1 MALNL
6 SFLDDP
12 VSKSEALQEENYEEI
27 ENLASNHITN
37 FTLPIVSKTKDFLQG
52 AFDNSVPGANPIKLL
67 HGTTTLSFVYKGGI
81 VVAVDSRATQGPYIA
96 SQSVQKVIEINP
108 FMLGTMAG
116 GAADCQYWERELG
129 RRTRLFQLKNKER
142 MSIAAASK
150 ILANIMYYYRDYGL
164 SLGCM
169 VCGWDK
175 RGPNIYYVDNDGTRL
190 KGQRFSVGSGSTFAY
205 GVLDSE
211 YDYNME
217 TNAAL
222 ELGQRAIWGAT
233 HRDAYSGGV
242 INLYH
247 IDQNGWKKISSID
260 NNDLYWTRYGKHVK
274 DGAVKVVDNNT
285 NNNNTNNNNNANRQ

>member
-1 MALNL
+1 MSMKL
-6 SFLDDP
+6 SFLDEP
-12 VSKSEALQEENYEEI
+12 LSKAEVLQEENYNEI
-27 ENLASNHITN
+27 ENITGNQITN
-37 FTLPIVSKTKDFLQG
+37 FTLPMVPKTRDFLHG
-52 AFDNSVPGANPIKLL
+52 AFDNSRPGENPIKLL
-67 HGTTTLSFVYKGGI
+67 HGTTTLSFIYKGGI
-81 VVAVDSRATQGPYIA
+81 VVAVDSRATQGQYIA

-211 YDYNME
+211 YKYDLE
-217 TNAAL
+217 KEEAL
-222 ELGQRAIWGAT
+222 ELGQRAIYGAT

-247 IDQNGWKKISSID
+247 IDENGWKKISSID
-260 NNDLYWTRYGKHVK
+260 NDDLHWTRYGKEVK
-274 DGAVKVVDNNT
+274 YGLVKPVTSQD
-285 NNNNTNNNNNANRQ
+285 NNNNNNNNRQ